1 MLQAIFIC
9 FYRKSKEIKG
19 NCIKRALNHN
29 MVETLLLKMI
39 NSFINALS
47 PAKGNLGCTCINVT
61 TLESSGV

>member
-1 MLQAIFIC
+1 MLQAISIC

-19 NCIKRALNHN
+19 NCIERALNHN

-47 PAKGNLGCTCINVT
+47 QAKGNLGCTCINVT